1 MIPSSTNR
9 QPSQAS
15 ERRDGGRRGYDIQVG
30 VASDHRLF
38 VGLSAN
44 ISTGGLFIATD
55 EPFKKGDTIEVRFS
69 IPGANHVFHKH
80 ATVCWTRPFE
90 GDGTSQTRAG
100 CGVRFDDLSDDETRI
115 LNAFLAVH
123 DPIFYDV

>member
-1 MIPSSTNR
+1 MSATSPNHNANTA
-9 QPSQAS
+9 Q

-30 VASDHRLF
+30 VASEHRLF

-44 ISTGGLFIATD
+44 ISTGGLFIATE
-55 EPFKKGDTIEVRFS
+55 EPFKKGDSIEVRFS
-69 IPGANHVFHKH
+69 IPGASHVFHKH
-80 ATVCWTRPFE
+80 ATVVWTRPFD
-90 GDGTSQTRAG
+90 GDGTTRTRPG
-100 CGVRFDDLSDDETRI
+100 CGVRFDDLNDEETRI